1 MPVLRVSG
9 AIAALKNRAVRA
21 PKGVLKAAT
30 SPWVHPKKAT
40 PTASPTGPDAPMD
53 ATKQKKHVAVVS
65 LFDGTSFAFV
75 PDTNCIAGDAETAA
89 TSTEPPED
97 FYRP

>member
-30 SPWVHPKKAT
+30 SPWVHPKKSNT
-40 PTASPTGPDAPMD
+40 HGVTHGTGCSDGRRQ
-53 ATKQKKHVAVVS
+53 TKKHVAVVS
-65 LFDGTSFAFV
+65 LFDGIAFAV
-75 PDTNCIAGDAETAA
+75 VSDTNCIAGDAETAA

-97 FYRP
+97 FYRL